1 MNTQNQNLSMKWHKR
16 FIELAKFIS
25 NWSKDPSSKVGA
37 VIVDSNKRIISMGY
51 NGFPVGVADS
61 EERLY
66 TKEIKYKIVLHAEE
80 NAIMFAK
87 RDLSDCSLYVS
98 MAPCSHCAGLII
110 QSGIKHVYIQNIE
123 ISDRWKESF
132 EYSKKMFE
140 EAGVTFETIDC

>member
-1 MNTQNQNLSMKWHKR
+1 MNIQNQNLSMKWHKR

-66 TKEIKYKIVLHAEE
+66 TKEIK
-80 NAIMFAK
+80 
-87 RDLSDCSLYVS
+87 
-98 MAPCSHCAGLII
+98 
-110 QSGIKHVYIQNIE
+110 
-123 ISDRWKESF
+123 
-132 EYSKKMFE
+132 
-140 EAGVTFETIDC
+140 